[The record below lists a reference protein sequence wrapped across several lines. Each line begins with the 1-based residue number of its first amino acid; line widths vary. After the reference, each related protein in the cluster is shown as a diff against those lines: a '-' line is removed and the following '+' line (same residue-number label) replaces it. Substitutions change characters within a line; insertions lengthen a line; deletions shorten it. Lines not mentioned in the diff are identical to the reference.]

1 MVKHLLTW
9 DDLIW
14 LQGLKQLMQGAFAY
28 LLEQLPYLY
37 SVHVYSNLLEQLPY
51 LYSVHVYTN
60 LMEQLPYLYSVH
72 MYNNLLEQLPYLYS
86 VDEYSNLLEQLPH
99 LYSVQQIKTSVT
111 ERALKFN
118 RTREHHLPVVRS
130 TNLCRVLTTV
140 QV

>member
-14 LQGLKQLMQGAFAY
+14 LKGVKQLMQGAFAY
-28 LLEQLPYLY
+28 LLEQLPYMY
-37 SVHVYSNLLEQLPY
+37 SVHTMYSNL
-51 LYSVHVYTN
+51 
-60 LMEQLPYLYSVH
+60 M
-72 MYNNLLEQLPYLYS
+72 EQLPYLYS